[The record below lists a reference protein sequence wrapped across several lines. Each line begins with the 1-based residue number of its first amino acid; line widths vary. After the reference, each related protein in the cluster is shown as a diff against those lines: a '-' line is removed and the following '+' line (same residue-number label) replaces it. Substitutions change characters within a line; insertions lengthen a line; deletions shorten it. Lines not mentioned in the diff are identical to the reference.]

1 MWRCVNSSSFSASG
15 PGCLAIGGRCGRL
28 IVLGDGG
35 RRAAP
40 PLEVERHVVGEGRV
54 SDVLDPAQGGGQDK
68 QAVAIEVAAG
78 ERRDGGGCRML
89 VRRNRKIWGNV
100 VDANGGSWWEGWIVV
115 SSVTGSGC

>member
-78 ERRDGGGCRML
+78 ERRDGEVVGCWYEGTGRSGGTLWTRTV
-89 VRRNRKIWGNV
+89 VR
-100 VDANGGSWWEGWIVV
+100 GGKVGLWLAV
-115 SSVTGSGC
+115 